1 MRNKS
6 NLYNMKMNLEIILTE
21 LRKLFDYLQKEYDL
35 ENIELFGS
43 YVRDEQKRKSDVDL
57 LVTFKKTPS
66 LLKFIQLEN
75 FLSDK
80 LGLKVDLV
88 MKDSLK
94 PSIKQ
99 NILKE
104 TVPIY
109 K

>member
-1 MRNKS
+1 
-6 NLYNMKMNLEIILTE
+6 MKMNLEIILTE

>member
-1 MRNKS
+1 
-6 NLYNMKMNLEIILTE
+6 MKMNLEIILTE

-43 YVRDEQKRKSDVDL
+43 YVRSEQKRKSDVDL

>member
-6 NLYNMKMNLEIILTE
+6 NLYTMKMNLEKILME
-21 LRKLFDYLQKEYDL
+21 LRKLFDYLQKEYNVD
-35 ENIELFGS
+35 NIELFGS
-43 YVRDEQKRKSDVDL
+43 YVRDEQKKKSDVDL
-57 LVTFKKTPS
+57 LVTFKRTPS

-94 PSIKQ
+94 TAIKQ

-104 TVPIY
+104 TIPIY